1 MLVDVWILLDH
12 DAMTY
17 IKALKY
23 LPILRLF
30 QLVIFSNRKKILRS
44 AQNDNL
50 CRPEWSEGSSYA
62 IIEKLV
68 PIFTLLFLANTGFSS
83 VLPLLGGTRDDIIK
97 IADNLSKQG
106 RYDEAI
112 TEYKRFVFF
121 NPDHT
126 DNSQVFY
133 KIGLAYRA
141 ERDWHHALEAM
152 ETSIALAQDPEISS
166 ERRLSLATT
175 LIASKNY
182 NLAKLELVRILDS
195 TKDNSLSRKALYFN
209 GIVSIYSFDWDA
221 TEKNFNDFYN
231 DPNSKSVRELN
242 STLLR
247 AKDSYKSTTT
257 AKILSTIIPGAGQVY
272 AGNWHDGINAF
283 ILNGVIIGFIANSA
297 YKKDYRDALLI
308 TFLLSYRYYKGNI
321 YNAGK
326 DVEKYN
332 NAVDLRT
339 AKESLKIVSPDEP

>member
-1 MLVDVWILLDH
+1 MLVDIWILLGH
-12 DAMTY
+12 EAMPY

-23 LPILRLF
+23 L
-30 QLVIFSNRKKILRS
+30 S
-44 AQNDNL
+44 
-50 CRPEWSEGSSYA
+50 
-62 IIEKLV
+62 
-68 PIFTLLFLANTGFSS
+68 IFTFLFLANIGYS
-83 VLPLLGGTRDDIIK
+83 DDIISF
-97 IADNLSKQG
+97 ADNLSKQG

-112 TEYKRFVFF
+112 TEYKRFIFF

-126 DNSQVFY
+126 DNSQILY
-133 KIGLAYRA
+133 KMGLAYRA

-152 ETSIALAQDPEISS
+152 ETSITLTQDPEIAG

-195 TKDNSLSRKALYFN
+195 TRDNSLSRKALYFS
-209 GIVSIYSFDWDA
+209 GIASIYSFDWDA
-221 TEKNFNDFYN
+221 TEKNFNDFYDDSSN
-231 DPNSKSVRELN
+231 KSARELN
-242 STLLR
+242 STLLK

-272 AGNWHDGINAF
+272 AGNWHDGLNAF
-283 ILNGVIIGFIANSA
+283 ILNGVIIGFIANSV

-321 YNAGK
+321 YHAEK

-332 NAVDLRT
+332 ATVDLRT
-339 AKESLKIVSPDEP
+339 AKESLKIVSPYEP